1 MATDSYK
8 EGPPPEQMQATVR
21 DAVPAEAGTE
31 NLMPLGVAVEATHLA
46 LSSVKDGKQ
55 GKSATSGPYS
65 INA

>member
-1 MATDSYK
+1 
-8 EGPPPEQMQATVR
+8 MQATVR